1 MTAASSRS
9 HRTQWTKKMKYKNE
23 YTNNKAA
30 AASVVTATAM
40 FPLHEFMVQSQSN
53 SEDEPSV

>member
-1 MTAASSRS
+1 MNDGSLFAFTS
-9 HRTQWTKKMKYKNE
+9 HTMDEENE

-30 AASVVTATAM
+30 AAASVVTTSAM